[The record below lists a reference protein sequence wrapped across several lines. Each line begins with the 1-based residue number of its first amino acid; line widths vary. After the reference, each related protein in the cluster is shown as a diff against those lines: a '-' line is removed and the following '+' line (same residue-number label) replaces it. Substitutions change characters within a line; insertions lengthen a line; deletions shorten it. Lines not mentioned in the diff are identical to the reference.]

1 MEVGTLGG
9 VIIALLIALIG
20 MVGYLIRQVFVTMR
34 VSHEDMTSHREA
46 VEGAL
51 AGMRSE
57 MTSHREA
64 VEGAL
69 AGMRTDMTSHREAVE
84 RSLAG
89 MRSEMAEMRSE
100 LRGEIGKVDGKVEYL
115 TRRGDALQ
123 SDVSYI
129 RGRLS
134 IPDEQLPE
142 GSKAPRTSG
151 PTAQPPVSGDIPT
164 TIAARL

>member
-34 VSHEDMTSHREA
+34 VSHE
-46 VEGAL
+46 
-51 AGMRSE
+51 
-57 MTSHREA
+57 
-64 VEGAL
+64 
-69 AGMRTDMTSHREAVE
+69 DMTSHREAVE

>member
-51 AGMRSE
+51 AGMRS
-57 MTSHREA
+57 
-64 VEGAL
+64 
-69 AGMRTDMTSHREAVE
+69 DMTSHREAVE

>member
-1 MEVGTLGG
+1 
-9 VIIALLIALIG
+9 
-20 MVGYLIRQVFVTMR
+20 
-34 VSHEDMTSHREA
+34 
-46 VEGAL
+46 
-51 AGMRSE
+51 MRSE
-57 MTSHREA
+57 MTSHREV
-64 VEGAL
+64 VEGSL
-69 AGMRTDMTSHREAVE
+69 AGMRSEMTSHREAVE

>member
-1 MEVGTLGG
+1 MEVGILEG
-9 VIIALLIALIG
+9 VIVALLIALIG

-51 AGMRSE
+51 AGMR
-57 MTSHREA
+57 
-64 VEGAL
+64 
-69 AGMRTDMTSHREAVE
+69 TDMTSHREAVE

-89 MRSEMAEMRSE
+89 IRTEMKEMRSE
-100 LRGEIGKVDGKVEYL
+100 LGGRIDKMDGRVEYL
-115 TRRGDALQ
+115 TRRADALQ

-142 GSKAPRTSG
+142 GSKVPRTPG
-151 PTAQPPVSGDIPT
+151 PTAQPPASGDIPT
-164 TIAARL
+164 PIAATL